1 MRYIF
6 TLIIMLILLV
16 SCGDL
21 GSGGSSS
28 ADSSSDGVQTGVAGS
43 LAQFIIVGDYLYT
56 IDRREMKIFD
66 ISTPSQ
72 PTRSSKI
79 RLPWDVETIFA
90 YEDKLFIG
98 GNAGMYIYDN
108 SIPTQPTKIS
118 SFTHAR
124 SCDPVVVSNDV
135 AYVTLNTSNNCG
147 QTTNIN
153 RLEMVD
159 ISDAANPK
167 LIRTL
172 DMWAPSG
179 LAVDNDTLFI
189 CDGDAGLKAFDIN
202 LTEDNGTKSVGLR
215 SIYANEEIDCYDLIA
230 KDYNLI
236 VSNHTQIHQIDYSS
250 TPFVES
256 SMLE

>member
-1 MRYIF
+1 MRNLLLF
-6 TLIIMLILLV
+6 CSTLLLI
-16 SCGDL
+16 SCGGKDG
-21 GSGGSSS
+21 GSRSSSS
-28 ADSSSDGVQTGVAGS
+28 AGATQTGTAGS
-43 LAQFIIVGDYLYT
+43 LAQFMISGNYLYT
-56 IDRREMKIFD
+56 IDRSEMKIFD

-72 PTRSSKI
+72 PTRSSKV

-98 GNAGMYIYDN
+98 GNSGMYIYDN
-108 SIPTQPTKIS
+108 SVPTQPTRIS

-147 QTTNIN
+147 QTNNIN
-153 RLEMVD
+153 RLEVVD
-159 ISDAANPK
+159 VSDPAHPK

-179 LAVDNDTLFI
+179 LAVADDTLFI

-202 LTEDNGTKSVGLR
+202 LTENNGTKSVGLH
-215 SIYANEEIDCYDLIA
+215 SVFTNADIDCFDLIA
-230 KDYNLI
+230 HNNNLV
-236 VSNHTQIHQIDYSS
+236 VSNHKEIRQLDYS
-250 TPFVES
+250 TRPFSES
-256 SMLE
+256 SVIQ